1 MTQLTGAGFTRTRL
15 DERLATLQA
24 AMRGIFGQDIDL
36 DPDTID
42 GQTLGIFA
50 ESISNIDQLAED
62 VYHSFNPNSATSRA
76 LSRLVM
82 LNGIKRIEG
91 TYSVV
96 DVLCVGQY
104 GTVIPAGSLIRST
117 STRAQFKTLTPVTIP
132 AEGQIVVGC
141 QAVVKGAQIGPA
153 NTITKIDTPIYGWQT
168 VNNPLAATVGRAE
181 ETDEQLRLRRA
192 RSTST
197 PAQSIIDSMYGAIAN
212 IPEVVQCEVWD
223 NPTGSIDAN
232 GLPPHSINA
241 VVEGGLTADIAAQ
254 IYARKSMGAQL
265 VGAVT
270 STVNDSRGNPHV
282 IRFDRPV
289 DVPIYVVLNVL
300 AMPGWP
306 TDGADRLKTQLLT
319 WTLANQRIGK
329 PVIHSRLYDTLNTVP
344 AHSITTMFLGTAAA
358 PTLEDD
364 VPIAFNALPRF
375 DAARITVNVTGP

>member
-15 DERLATLQA
+15 DERVANLQN

-62 VYHSFNPNSATSRA
+62 TYHSFNPNSATSRA

-91 TYSVV
+91 TFSVV
-96 DVLCVGQY
+96 DVLCVGQF
-104 GTVIPAGSLIRST
+104 GTVIPAGSLVRSA
-117 STRAQFKTLTPVTIP
+117 STRAQFRTLAAATIP

-153 NTITKIDTPIYGWQT
+153 NTVTKIDTPIYGWQT
-168 VNNPLAATVGRAE
+168 VNNAIAATVGRAE
-181 ETDEQLRLRRA
+181 ETDEQLRLRRS

-197 PAQSIIDSMYGAIAN
+197 PAQSIVDALYGAIAN
-212 IPEVVQCEVWD
+212 IPEVVQCEVWE
-223 NPTGSIDAN
+223 NPTGAVDAN

-241 VVEGGLTADIAAQ
+241 VVEGGLNADIAAQ
-254 IYARKSMGAQL
+254 IFARKSMGAQL

-282 IRFDRPV
+282 ILFDRPV
-289 DVPIYVVLNVL
+289 DVPIYVVINVL

-329 PVIHSRLYDTLNTVP
+329 PLIHSRLYDTLNTVP
-344 AHSITTMFLGTAAA
+344 AHSIVTMFLGTAPV

-364 VPIAFNALPRF
+364 IPIAFNALPRF
-375 DAARITVNVTGP
+375 DAARIVVNVTGP